1 MALIRLSVGTE
12 VGWFI
17 EEIEASRK
25 QIEDC
30 MALPKEVCRVEYW
43 RRVSGKPRL
52 LEDVN
57 PRALVWEVTEDDGR

>member
-1 MALIRLSVGTE
+1 MALVRLSIGTE

-30 MALPKEVCRVEYW
+30 MALPKEASRLEYW
-43 RRVSGKPRL
+43 QGVSGNPRL

-57 PRALVWEVTEDDGR
+57 PRALIWEVKE